1 MNIDNKD
8 KRNHILK
15 LFAEGVFRVNGSEL
29 QDVEPDYDA
38 NDGTAIWLSVMDAE
52 QCMTTQY
59 TIENSAF
66 ANATCESYKWYVR
79 DINNEIVEFSFY
91 ELKVIH

>member
-1 MNIDNKD
+1 MQINNSD

-15 LFAEGVFRVNGSEL
+15 LFAGGVFRVNGSEL

-52 QCMTTQY
+52 QSMKTQY

-66 ANATCESYKWYVR
+66 ENATCVGYKWYVR

-91 ELKVIH
+91 ELNIIH